1 MTHPALETA
10 IAACQTLAEAAK
22 QLGAGDP
29 IEAIEHVDCDPAA
42 ITDYAGKL
50 KTTLAELDKAIDQQ
64 LDAIAEL
71 EADSGGE
78 GTASAIAEA
87 KKELGELQQDR
98 TELDKLAMQIAE
110 IGEQLEK
117 LVVHTAAQI
126 SQLAGQATPAATDVL
141 DGSSWI
147 DLSEAENTVI
157 TTVAEIIRLAGV
169 FQQQVGEVREQFAS
183 LIQDE
188 ASAAAGT
195 GSGSGSGSE
204 GQQAPQGGGG
214 TGSGEQTPGNSGD
227 TPD

>member
-29 IEAIEHVDCDPAA
+29 IEAVEHLDCDPAA

-78 GTASAIAEA
+78 GTESAIEEA
-87 KKELGELQQDR
+87 KKELAELQQDR

-157 TTVAEIIRLAGV
+157 TTVAEIIRLAGA
-169 FQQQVGEVREQFAS
+169 FQQQVDGLREQFAA

-195 GSGSGSGSE
+195 GAA
-204 GQQAPQGGGG
+204 GQQGPQSGGG
-214 TGSGEQTPGNSGD
+214 TESGQQTPDSSGPSTGD
-227 TPD
+227 APD

>member
-10 IAACQTLAEAAK
+10 ITACQTLAEAAK
-22 QLGAGDP
+22 RLGAGDP
-29 IEAIEHVDCDPAA
+29 IEAIEHLDCDPAA

-78 GTASAIAEA
+78 GTESAIEEA
-87 KKELGELQQDR
+87 KKELAELQQDR
-98 TELDKLAMQIAE
+98 AELDKLAMRIAD

-117 LVVHTAAQI
+117 LVVNTAAQI

-169 FQQQVGEVREQFAS
+169 FQQQVDELREQFAS

-188 ASAAAGT
+188 ASAEA
-195 GSGSGSGSE
+195 
-204 GQQAPQGGGG
+204 QQGPQGGAE
-214 TGSGEQTPGNSGD
+214 SGQQTPDSSGPTTGD
-227 TPD
+227 APD

>member
-10 IAACQTLAEAAK
+10 IAACQTLAEAAR

-29 IEAIEHVDCDPAA
+29 IEAIEHLDCDPAA

-64 LDAIAEL
+64 LDAIAQL

-78 GTASAIAEA
+78 GTESAIEEA
-87 KKELGELQQDR
+87 KKELAELQQDR

-117 LVVHTAAQI
+117 LVVNTAAQI

-157 TTVAEIIRLAGV
+157 TTVAEIIRLAGA
-169 FQQQVGEVREQFAS
+169 FQQQVDGLREQFAA

-188 ASAAAGT
+188 ASAEA
-195 GSGSGSGSE
+195 
-204 GQQAPQGGGG
+204 QQGPQGGGG
-214 TGSGEQTPGNSGD
+214 TESGQQTPDSSGPSTGD
-227 TPD
+227 APD

>member
-29 IEAIEHVDCDPAA
+29 IEAIEHIDCDPAA
-42 ITDYAGKL
+42 ITDYAAKL

-78 GTASAIAEA
+78 GTESAIDEA
-87 KKELGELQQDR
+87 KRELTELQQDR
-98 TELDKLAMQIAE
+98 AELDKLALRITE

-117 LVVHTAAQI
+117 SVVNTAAQI
-126 SQLAGQATPAATDVL
+126 SQLAGQATPAARDVL

-147 DLSEAENTVI
+147 DLSEAENTVV

-169 FQQQVGEVREQFAS
+169 FQQQVDGLREEFAQ
-183 LIQDE
+183 LTQDE

-195 GSGSGSGSE
+195 GSGAE
-204 GQQAPQGGGG
+204 GQQGPQGGGS
-214 TGSGEQTPGNSGD
+214 TGSGTGD
-227 TPD
+227 VPD